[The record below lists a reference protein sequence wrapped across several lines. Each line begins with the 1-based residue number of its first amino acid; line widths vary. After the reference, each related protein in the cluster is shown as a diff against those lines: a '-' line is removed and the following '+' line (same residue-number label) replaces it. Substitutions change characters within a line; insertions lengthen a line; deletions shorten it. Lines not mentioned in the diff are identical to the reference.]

1 MIMKILSKLFCLSF
15 CLLSLFACKSD
26 NQQPIDP
33 QKEKQNQI
41 EAYSKSILSNPL
53 ALDKQKA
60 DTLINLCNQYVA
72 NYPDDTMSAFYLY
85 KMSEVYANMQN
96 CNKAIDCL
104 NRLIQ
109 RFPNSNYVGA
119 ARFFKGVYYKEVCD
133 NVEKSV
139 EAFEEYIAK
148 HPNSPRVE
156 DAKRMIQMDTM
167 QNPADIVKQN

>member
-1 MIMKILSKLFCLSF
+1 MKKLSKLFCVSF
-15 CLLSLFACKSD
+15 CLLSLFACKD
-26 NQQPIDP
+26 NKQQPVDA

-41 EAYSKSILSNPL
+41 ESYSKSMLSNPL

-60 DTLINLCNQYVA
+60 DTLITLCNQYVA
-72 NYPDDTMSAFYLY
+72 DYPEDTMSAFYLY

-139 EAFEEYIAK
+139 AAFEEYMAK

-156 DAKRMIQMDTM
+156 DAKRLMQMDTM
-167 QNPADIVKQN
+167 QNPVDLINK